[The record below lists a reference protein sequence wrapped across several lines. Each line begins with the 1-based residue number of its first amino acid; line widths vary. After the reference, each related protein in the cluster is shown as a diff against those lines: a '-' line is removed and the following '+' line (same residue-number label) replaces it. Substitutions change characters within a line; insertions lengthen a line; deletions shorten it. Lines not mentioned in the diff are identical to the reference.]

1 MEEVVPP
8 GVSGEAPVHTLR
20 MLSNPPRGTFMTV
33 ARKRKNQSRSVR
45 RYKKEA
51 LLNEGIAG
59 ADSTSPVT
67 QKLIDSAIDVL
78 ASAPKFWGRYFK
90 GAGNTNPAQYQ
101 AGRENP
107 VLERAKVRVL
117 PIARQTN
124 NVGGSGR
131 DGDREGRQNAQ
142 AIVEAF
148 GHQYLGSLN
157 NNPLVFLDVEQTV
170 PLSAEYYL
178 GWSQALT
185 DEGRKLSNDAVSLTP
200 ALYASYGSKQTW
212 RALSASIGRGAICG
226 GVWVA
231 RYVVSDGCAPMPVWS
246 EERVRPLGL
255 PEEVPVLAWQYAQN
269 CKDIDC
275 NQANPRFQDQ
285 LMDQLI
291 LPPETRVAVPELVA
305 RGQGDIDATIR
316 EMPSHVRD
324 VLAALIEQLLEGAR
338 AREIG
343 RGKPFLFPNGVHR
356 IDLTIEISDA
366 GNPSIKVSV
375 SDGSHTKT
383 ASP

>member
-1 MEEVVPP
+1 MK
-8 GVSGEAPVHTLR
+8 
-20 MLSNPPRGTFMTV
+20 V
-33 ARKRKNQSRSVR
+33 ARKRNKQSRTVG
-45 RYKKEA
+45 RYKGDA
-51 LLNEGIAG
+51 LLAKGIAG

-67 QKLIDSAIDVL
+67 QELIDRAVDVL
-78 ASAPKFWGRYFK
+78 ASAPMFWGRYFK
-90 GAGNTNPAQYQ
+90 GPGNTNPVQYQ

-107 VLERAKVRVL
+107 VLDRAKVRVL

-124 NVGGSGR
+124 NVGGSRR
-131 DGDREGRQNAQ
+131 DGDRDGRRNAQ

-178 GWSQALT
+178 GWSVALA
-185 DEGRKLSNDAVSLTP
+185 DEGRKLSNDAVNLTP
-200 ALYASYGSKQTW
+200 AVYSSHGSKQTW
-212 RALSASIGRGAICG
+212 RALSTCLRRGATCS

-246 EERVRPLGL
+246 EERVRPVGL
-255 PEEVPVLAWQYAQN
+255 PQEVPVLAWQYAQN

-291 LPPETRVAVPELVA
+291 PPPETRVVVPELVA
-305 RGQGDIDATIR
+305 GRQQDVDATIR

-375 SDGSHTKT
+375 SDGSHTRT
-383 ASP
+383 ESP